1 MQKPKVYIETSVIS
15 YLTANPSRDL
25 IVASNQR
32 ITHEWWLHSKKQFDC
47 YISQFVISELSQ
59 GDKFA
64 SSKRIS
70 MLHDLNFLEHTKDV
84 ESLSVAYY
92 KLLGIPEKSRID
104 AFHLAIA
111 VYYEIDFL
119 LSWNCKHIANAIVS
133 QKIRK
138 YNMEQSLFVPILCTP
153 QEMLEV

>member
-1 MQKPKVYIETSVIS
+1 
-15 YLTANPSRDL
+15 
-25 IVASNQR
+25 
-32 ITHEWWLHSKKQFDC
+32 
-47 YISQFVISELSQ
+47 
-59 GDKFA
+59 
-64 SSKRIS
+64 